1 MATTI
6 HDIAKICGV
15 SATTVSRV
23 LNNNYPVK
31 KETREKV
38 EKIIKEMGYKPNEI
52 ARSLILR
59 TTSNIGVVVPGIT
72 NLFFPTIVEEIN
84 RILVYEGFIISLFTT
99 DGNPDNEENVINN
112 IISRNMDGIILLDP
126 SVENLENGYLEN
138 VSKRTPTII
147 INGMTDRYNLNF
159 ISYNEEVG
167 TKEAFNYLL
176 YLGHE
181 NILFIRGDKSLSYDL
196 KERVYKDF
204 ILEKGLKYSKVIS
217 VGKANTLDVIEE
229 TENIISKLLINERD
243 ATAIF
248 ACNDF
253 MAVGILNAC
262 NNAGIKVPEEISIIG
277 FDNTIVSKISKP
289 KLTTVDLN
297 MKYIGEKAAKEIL
310 YMVRNKLLHVDKI
323 LFDTK
328 LIYRESCGRNNQVS
342 NNENI

>member
-1 MATTI
+1 MAITI
-6 HDIAKICGV
+6 HDIARISGV

-38 EKIIKEMGYKPNEI
+38 ERIINEMGYKPNEI

-84 RILVYEGFIISLFTT
+84 KALVSEGFIISLFTT
-99 DGNPDNEENVINN
+99 DGNPENEENVINN

-126 SVENLENGYLEN
+126 SVENLENGYLEK
-138 VSKRTPTII
+138 VSSNIPTII
-147 INGMTDRYNLNF
+147 VNGMTDRHDMNF

-167 TKEAFNYLL
+167 TREAFNYLL
-176 YLGHE
+176 GLCHK
-181 NILFIRGDKSLSYDL
+181 NILFTRGDKSLSYDL

-204 ILEKGLKYSKVIS
+204 VKEEGLDYSRVIS
-217 VGKANTLDVIEE
+217 VGKGNTLDVIEE
-229 TENIISKLLINERD
+229 TETIISKWLKDEHD

-262 NNAGIKVPEEISIIG
+262 HNNGIRVPEDISIIG
-277 FDNTIVSKISKP
+277 FDNTIVSKISNP
-289 KLTTVDLN
+289 SITTVDLN

-310 YMVRNKLLHVDKI
+310 HMVRNKMLRVDK
-323 LFDTK
+323 LVFDTK
-328 LIYRESCGRNNQVS
+328 LIYRESCAKNKQVS
-342 NNENI
+342 

>member
-6 HDIAKICGV
+6 HDIARISGV

-38 EKIIKEMGYKPNEI
+38 EKIINELGYKPNEI

-84 RILVYEGFIISLFTT
+84 KALVSEGFIISLFTT
-99 DGNPDNEENVINN
+99 DGNPENEENVINN

-126 SVENLENGYLEN
+126 SVENLENGYLEK
-138 VSKRTPTII
+138 VSRSIPTII
-147 INGMTDRYNLNF
+147 VNGMTDRYDMNF

-176 YLGHE
+176 DLGHK
-181 NILFIRGDKSLSYDL
+181 NILFTRGDKSLSYDL
-196 KERVYKDF
+196 KERVYRDF
-204 ILEKGLKYSKVIS
+204 VEEKELKYSRVIS
-217 VGKANTLDVIEE
+217 VGKGNTLDVIEE
-229 TENIISKLLINERD
+229 TETIISKWLNDEHD

-262 NNAGIKVPEEISIIG
+262 HNNNIRVPEDMSIIG
-277 FDNTIVSKISKP
+277 FDNTIVSKISNP
-289 KLTTVDLN
+289 SITTVDLN
-297 MKYIGEKAAKEIL
+297 MRYIGEKAAKEIL
-310 YMVRNKLLHVDKI
+310 YMVRNKLLKVDK
-323 LFDTK
+323 LVFDTK
-328 LIYRESCGRNNQVS
+328 LVYRESCARINR
-342 NNENI
+342 